1 MTDQSQPSRP
11 SPQLIYA
18 RVREDAED
26 QLARTHRALAF
37 SGLFAGFTMGASYLA
52 LAIVL
57 VTVTGPSEK
66 LVAALL
72 YPVGYIAVIL
82 GRAQLFTENT
92 LYPVVPCLEERRH
105 IPKTARLWAI
115 VVAGNLIGGAAFALL
130 ITKTPALAPGIVSE
144 FAGLGDEAAARSF
157 AKVFWSGIL
166 AGWMLA
172 LVAWLVEA
180 GDSAI
185 DHFFVVWLL
194 TLVVGLAS
202 FDHSVATAVAVMGA
216 LFDGRV
222 ALGEAVG
229 WEATAILGNV
239 IGGVMIVA
247 LLNYGQVHAGEAG
260 G

>member
-1 MTDQSQPSRP
+1 VILQDRADSQPKPVRGAAAVTDQSQPSRP

-57 VTVTGPSEK
+57 VLVTGPSEK

-72 YPVGYIAVIL
+72 YPVGYVAVIL

-115 VVAGNLIGGAAFALL
+115 VVAGNSSGGGLRP
-130 ITKTPALAPGIVSE
+130 TDDE
-144 FAGLGDEAAARSF
+144 DAGARSRHR
-157 AKVFWSGIL
+157 
-166 AGWMLA
+166 
-172 LVAWLVEA
+172 E
-180 GDSAI
+180 
-185 DHFFVVWLL
+185 
-194 TLVVGLAS
+194 
-202 FDHSVATAVAVMGA
+202 
-216 LFDGRV
+216 
-222 ALGEAVG
+222 
-229 WEATAILGNV
+229 
-239 IGGVMIVA
+239 
-247 LLNYGQVHAGEAG
+247 
-260 G
+260 